1 MHRRFVFPFAALV
14 ASVLST
20 TTLPSP
26 AEDTPY
32 REWDETISQ
41 AQAKGRISATDAQSL
56 QDNLGKLRDE
66 QNQKD
71 SHGTALPI
79 WHQAEVDRLKMAVAR
94 IAPPPK
100 IDTSTHTGRSSGGSS
115 RTGDRN
121 GSNRGTDNHKFASGQ
136 TRSATYAPA
145 SGNSPA
151 MNNSGGVL
159 MDVAG
164 VSAAKTANGS
174 VCVTAW
180 GKATINGKAELRLGV
195 RSGNNQSIEA
205 ILLPVAGSSAQNL
218 HFWKESIT
226 LAPDRSCVYVT
237 VQGRNKSLVKCLQ
250 L

>member
-1 MHRRFVFPFAALV
+1 MHRRFVFTFAALV

-41 AQAKGRISATDAQSL
+41 AQAKGRISAADAQSL

-71 SHGTALPI
+71 SHGAALPI

-100 IDTSTHTGRSSGGSS
+100 ADTSQHTGRSSGGSS
-115 RTGDRN
+115 RASDRN
-121 GSNRGTDNHKFASGQ
+121 GSSRGTDNHKFAAGGQ
-136 TRSATYAPA
+136 TRSSTYAPA
-145 SGNSPA
+145 SANSQA
-151 MNNSGGVL
+151 VNNPGVL
-159 MDVAG
+159 MDVSG

-180 GKATINGKAELRLGV
+180 GKASTNGKAELRLGV

-205 ILLPVAGSSAQNL
+205 ILLPCAGSTAQNL

-226 LAPDRSCVYVT
+226 LVPDRSCVYVT